1 MNHLVVAGFALT
13 FSALIGFLSLE
24 LIGTAHAARD
34 AENAYLIAVSS
45 GPALYLVRHGTSVDA
60 AASARQMTCGRLVSV
75 GDLRLGLHC
84 RRAVSPAR

>member
-13 FSALIGFLSLE
+13 SSALIGFLSLE

-45 GPALYLVRHGTSVDA
+45 GPALYLVRHGASIDA
-60 AASARQMTCGRLVSV
+60 TAPARQMSCGRLVTV

-84 RRAVSPAR
+84 RRADGVAR